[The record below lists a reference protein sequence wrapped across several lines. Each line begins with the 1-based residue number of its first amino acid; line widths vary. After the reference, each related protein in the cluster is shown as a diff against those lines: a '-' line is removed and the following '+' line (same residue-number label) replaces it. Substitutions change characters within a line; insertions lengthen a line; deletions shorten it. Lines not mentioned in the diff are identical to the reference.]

1 MRFVAKKSSVAGLV
15 FPLLV
20 VFSSVD
26 QLQAQAPPRPVPTPA
41 PVSKG
46 TEVGAT
52 VPKKPETTEAPILG
66 KISGR
71 IVSNDGR
78 PLTNA
83 NIMIQ
88 GTSGTPTVK
97 MKRAGEDG
105 TFVVE
110 ELPPNLYIVLAT
122 APGYIDEA
130 WSGVK
135 VSDIPRH
142 LIGDR
147 VKITM
152 VRGGVITGTVTD
164 SKGQP
169 VVGVPIQATPPS
181 GGSSIGSFMGGMAAE
196 TDDRGIYRIFGLLP
210 GQYVVTAGGAGALG
224 QFTQSGYELDVLT
237 YYPSSTRDTAVP
249 VTVRSGDETGGIDIK
264 YRGTRGH
271 AISGN
276 VLGTLEEGPA
286 GGAVVITLSSAGT
299 SNIQGMALASTNE
312 QRRVFSFSGVSDGE
326 YDLFAG
332 FQTGPTD
339 NPMVASKRVTV
350 RNGDLTGVELRLTRL
365 GSIAGTIALDPI
377 KDESKCDKRNSQLL
391 EIQLSAPSDEVRKQG
406 GPLMVSL
413 FGGVGTTLDAKG
425 EFTIKSV
432 ETGKYRFAI
441 RLPTSAWYVRAINP
455 PAAPVQPLRGPG
467 TAAPVAPSELSQG
480 IVTVKSSERVTGITI
495 FVGQDAAGLS
505 GKIETDAAIPE
516 DLYVHLVPVEREQAN
531 NVLRY
536 SEAAVNSDGSFEF
549 KHVAPGNYFIAS
561 RVKPPTAEGP
571 PRDVAWDASSRS
583 KLRTAAEAANVS
595 VELKPCQ
602 RLVDYGLKLQP

>member
-1 MRFVAKKSSVAGLV
+1 
-15 FPLLV
+15 
-20 VFSSVD
+20 
-26 QLQAQAPPRPVPTPA
+26 
-41 PVSKG
+41 VSKG
-46 TEVGAT
+46 TEAGT
-52 VPKKPETTEAPILG
+52 TSPKKPETTEAATLG
-66 KISGR
+66 RISGR

-78 PLTNA
+78 PISNA

-88 GTSGTPTVK
+88 GTTGTPTVK
-97 MKRAGEDG
+97 MKRAAEDG
-105 TFVVE
+105 AFVVE
-110 ELPPNLYIVLAT
+110 ELPPNLYIVFAT
-122 APGYIDEA
+122 APGYIDES

-181 GGSSIGSFMGGMAAE
+181 GAASLASFMSGMAAE
-196 TDDRGIYRIFGLLP
+196 TDDRGIYRLFGLLP
-210 GQYVVTAGGAGALG
+210 GQYVVTAGGSGAMG
-224 QFTQSGYELDVLT
+224 QFNQSGYELDVLT

-249 VTVRSGDETGGIDIK
+249 VTVRSGDETSGIDIK
-264 YRGTRGH
+264 YRGSRGH
-271 AISGN
+271 TISGN
-276 VLGTLEEGPA
+276 VLGTLDEGPA
-286 GGAVVITLSSAGT
+286 GVAVVITLSTAGA
-299 SNIQGMALASTNE
+299 SNIQGMALASTAE
-312 QRRVFSFSGVSDGE
+312 QRRSFSFSGVADGE

-377 KDESKCDKRNSQLL
+377 KDETKCDKRNSQLL
-391 EIQLSAPSDEVRKQG
+391 EIELSAPGEEVRKQG
-406 GPLMVSL
+406 GPLMASL

-441 RLPTSAWYVRAINP
+441 RLPTAAWYVRAINP
-455 PAAPVQPLRGPG
+455 PASPVQPLRGPAT
-467 TAAPVAPSELSQG
+467 TAAPVTQSELSQG
-480 IVTVKSSERVTGITI
+480 IVTVKSSERVSGITI

-505 GKIETDAAIPE
+505 GKIEPNAAIPE
-516 DLYVHLVPVEREQAN
+516 GLHVHLVPAEREQAN

-536 SEAAVNSDGSFEF
+536 TEAVVNSDGSFAF
-549 KHVAPGNYFIAS
+549 RNVAPGNYFITS
-561 RVKPPTAEGP
+561 RVKPPTTEGR
-571 PRDVAWDASSRS
+571 PRDVAWDASSRV
-583 KLRTAAEAANVS
+583 KLRTAADAANVT

-602 RLVDYGLKLQP
+602 RLLDYTLKLQPIQ